1 MVKQRSIRDVL
12 AGLIFAG
19 FGLAFAIGAT
29 SYQIGSAARMG
40 PGLFPLLVGGLLVV
54 LGGVIALKP
63 TADDETA
70 PLTAPGWRG
79 LALVLGAFIVFGVTV
94 RGLGLMPS
102 LFVTALMAA
111 LASRLTSPP
120 IALLLATALTIVSYL
135 IFVVGL
141 QLNLPV
147 VGPWLRF

>member
-1 MVKQRSIRDVL
+1 MQRSIRDVL

-19 FGLAFAIGAT
+19 LGLAFAIGAT
-29 SYQIGSAARMG
+29 SYQMGSAARMG

-54 LGGVIALKP
+54 LGGVIAIKP
-63 TADDETA
+63 TLDGETGPVTPPA
-70 PLTAPGWRG
+70 WRG

-102 LFVTALMAA
+102 LFITALLAA
-111 LASRLTSPP
+111 LASRLTSPLV
-120 IALLLATALTIVSYL
+120 ALLLATALTIVSYL

-141 QLNLPV
+141 QLNLPL